1 MGVSAARELVLL
13 QSLVETNLKLLGYK
27 NPASLF
33 IGEDGDGYTTLFVN
47 YTDGTY
53 STNDVAAF
61 VRLIPAGDGYA
72 STMFT
77 LSHAGNEKIDG
88 SVSALVLAE
97 GSATASP
104 AAAQAKFVQ
113 DLVHCLRGTM
123 SMPVV
128 LALATNGG
136 TLPAVNGING
146 ASSSVIPSAQ
156 MELAV
161 YGRGYV
167 GGV

>member
-1 MGVSAARELVLL
+1 MGISAAREIVLL
-13 QSLVETNLKLLGYK
+13 QSIVNTNLKGLGYK

-33 IGEDGDGYTTLFVN
+33 IGEDADGYATLFVN
-47 YTDGTY
+47 YTDATY

-61 VRLIPAGDGYA
+61 VRLIPAGDAYPL
-72 STMFT
+72 TMKT
-77 LSHAGNEKIDG
+77 LSHAGNEPIDG

-104 AAAQAKFVQ
+104 ASAQAKFVQ
-113 DLVHCLRGTM
+113 DLVHCLRGNLG
-123 SMPVV
+123 MPVT

-146 ASSSVIPSAQ
+146 AVATVIPAAQ
-156 MELAV
+156 MDLAV